1 MTAEKIEIICKAKAD
16 GATDKAAFT
25 LAGISERVFYEE
37 KKNNVQFQQA
47 LKQAEKQYREWY
59 ENEMLEVAQQGLKKR
74 ITGGIYKKTV
84 TVYVT
89 DANGNPKIKERK
101 IEENEVPPS
110 DTAIIFAL
118 CNRDP
123 ERWKQRVEQEVKAEV
138 KQEKQVD
145 FSKVPTEVLEELSK
159 HILDA

>member
-1 MTAEKIEIICKAKAD
+1 M
-16 GATDKAAFT
+16 
-25 LAGISERVFYEE
+25 
-37 KKNNVQFQQA
+37 
-47 LKQAEKQYREWY
+47 
-59 ENEMLEVAQQGLKKR
+59 
-74 ITGGIYKKTV
+74 GGTYKKTV

-89 DANGNPKIKERK
+89 GPDGNPRIKERR

-110 DTAIIFAL
+110 DTAVIFAL

-123 ERWKQRVEQEVKAEV
+123 EHWKQRVEQEVKAEV